1 MWGLLTKPRVRQ
13 LCNESGAPALG
24 DSGGAPHTG
33 ILATACPPL
42 PPSPSAPASR
52 LLLSAPHHFP
62 ETGPPV
68 LPCAPRGRLTPLAA
82 LLYFGATFAMD

>member
-1 MWGLLTKPRVRQ
+1 MSLGRQ
-13 LCNESGAPALG
+13 LWGTRGVPPTPASWLLP
-24 DSGGAPHTG
+24 A
-33 ILATACPPL
+33 PPL

-62 ETGPPV
+62 ETGPLV

>member
-33 ILATACPPL
+33 ILATACP
-42 PPSPSAPASR
+42 SPVSLCPGKQAPALCPPPLSR
-52 LLLSAPHHFP
+52 DGAS
-62 ETGPPV
+62 GPALCPS
-68 LPCAPRGRLTPLAA
+68 GGGLTPLAA